1 VAIDRDVDDSPIS
14 VLVALLLYLSCD
26 RYYWREAIG
35 DIIILPKNQPLS
47 VMTDAPPA
55 WLQGIQEFNSR
66 EYYAC
71 HDTLEALWMD
81 SVDPDKKFY
90 QGVLQI
96 AVACYHLHNRNW
108 RGAVTLLGE
117 GIGRLPYY
125 QPVYAGID
133 VSQLIAASRSLLNTL
148 QSIGTDGIDDF
159 VDQLSEDASILP
171 MVNFVDDPTN

>member
-1 VAIDRDVDDSPIS
+1 MTKSP
-14 VLVALLLYLSCD
+14 L
-26 RYYWREAIG
+26 E
-35 DIIILPKNQPLS
+35 
-47 VMTDAPPA
+47 
-55 WLQGIQEFNSR
+55 WLQGINEFNAG

-81 SVDPDKKFY
+81 SIDPDKKFY

-133 VSQLIAASRSLLNTL
+133 VARLIQDSSNLLQIL
-148 QSIGTDGIDDF
+148 QSIGTEGIGDF
-159 VDQLSEDASILP
+159 VDRLP
-171 MVNFVDDPTN
+171 QDLTLLPKVYLL

>member
-1 VAIDRDVDDSPIS
+1 MTES
-14 VLVALLLYLSCD
+14 
-26 RYYWREAIG
+26 
-35 DIIILPKNQPLS
+35 LPS
-47 VMTDAPPA
+47 E
-55 WLQGIQEFNSR
+55 WLQGISEFNAR

-81 SVDPDKKFY
+81 SIDPDKKFY

-133 VSQLIAASRSLLNTL
+133 VAKLIGDSSNLLKIL
-148 QSIGTDGIDDF
+148 QSIGIDGIGEF
-159 VDQLSEDASILP
+159 VDRLAQDSTLLPVVFFVEIATNINEDARLEGC
-171 MVNFVDDPTN
+171 

>member
-1 VAIDRDVDDSPIS
+1 
-14 VLVALLLYLSCD
+14 
-26 RYYWREAIG
+26 
-35 DIIILPKNQPLS
+35 
-47 VMTDAPPA
+47 MTENLRSE
-55 WLQGIQEFNSR
+55 WLQGITEFNAG

-81 SVDPDKKFY
+81 SIDPDKKFY

-125 QPVYAGID
+125 QPVYAGVD
-133 VSQLIAASRSLLNTL
+133 VARLIGDSSNLLKIL
-148 QSIGTDGIDDF
+148 QSIGIDGIGDF
-159 VDQLSEDASILP
+159 VDRLAQDSTLLPVVYFTVLDSDTTTNIDENAQLEGC
-171 MVNFVDDPTN
+171 

>member
-1 VAIDRDVDDSPIS
+1 MLVTIDLTWNCGTGLDKI
-14 VLVALLLYLSCD
+14 
-26 RYYWREAIG
+26 
-35 DIIILPKNQPLS
+35 
-47 VMTDAPPA
+47 MTENYPSA
-55 WLQGIQEFNSR
+55 WLQGIAEFNDG

-81 SVDPDKKFY
+81 SIDPDKKFY

-108 RGAVTLLGE
+108 RGAVILLGE

-133 VSQLIAASRSLLNTL
+133 VTGLIRSSSNLLKIL
-148 QSIGTDGIDDF
+148 QSIGSDGIDGF
-159 VDQLSEDASILP
+159 VDRLP
-171 MVNFVDDPTN
+171 QDRSFLPVVCFVRIEPDCHTTI

>member
-1 VAIDRDVDDSPIS
+1 MKD
-14 VLVALLLYLSCD
+14 Y
-26 RYYWREAIG
+26 
-35 DIIILPKNQPLS
+35 
-47 VMTDAPPA
+47 PPE
-55 WLQGIQEFNSR
+55 WLQGIRQFNER

-81 SVDPDKKFY
+81 SIDPDKKFY

-125 QPVYAGID
+125 QPVYAGVD
-133 VSQLIAASRSLLNTL
+133 VTLLIHDSNHLLKIL
-148 QSIGTDGIDDF
+148 QSIGSEGIGDF
-159 VDQLSEDASILP
+159 VNQLPQDLTLLP
-171 MVNFVDDPTN
+171 LVKLV

>member
-1 VAIDRDVDDSPIS
+1 MND
-14 VLVALLLYLSCD
+14 
-26 RYYWREAIG
+26 
-35 DIIILPKNQPLS
+35 
-47 VMTDAPPA
+47 TPPG
-55 WLQGIQEFNSR
+55 WIQGINEFNTG

-81 SVDPDKKFY
+81 AIDPDKKFY

-108 RGAVTLLGE
+108 RGAVILLGE

-133 VSQLIAASRSLLNTL
+133 VTQLIKDSRNLLTIL
-148 QSIGTDGIDDF
+148 QSIGTEGIDDF
-159 VDQLSEDASILP
+159 VDRLAEDASVLSINP
-171 MVNFVDDPTN
+171 DNGSSQINCA

>member
-1 VAIDRDVDDSPIS
+1 MND
-14 VLVALLLYLSCD
+14 
-26 RYYWREAIG
+26 
-35 DIIILPKNQPLS
+35 LPS
-47 VMTDAPPA
+47 A
-55 WLQGIQEFNSR
+55 WLQGISEFNAA

-133 VSQLIAASRSLLNTL
+133 VAKLIRDSSNLLQTL
-148 QSIGTDGIDDF
+148 QSIGSDGINDW
-159 VDQLSEDASILP
+159 VDRLPQDATLLPTIRSI
-171 MVNFVDDPTN
+171 

>member
-1 VAIDRDVDDSPIS
+1 MMIDSPP
-14 VLVALLLYLSCD
+14 
-26 RYYWREAIG
+26 E
-35 DIIILPKNQPLS
+35 
-47 VMTDAPPA
+47 
-55 WLQGIQEFNSR
+55 WLQGINEFNTG

-81 SVDPDKKFY
+81 SIDPDKKFY

-125 QPVYAGID
+125 QPIYAGID
-133 VSQLIAASRSLLNTL
+133 VTDLIQTSSNLLQML
-148 QSIGTDGIDDF
+148 QSIGAEGIGDF
-159 VDQLSEDASILP
+159 VDRLAQDATILP
-171 MVNFVDDPTN
+171 TVHFVTSTIDPKT